1 MSDTL
6 SDPFGARASLA
17 VGGKQYQ
24 IYSLAKLG
32 QQTGA
37 DLSRLP
43 FSIRVVLEADVVV
56 TEGNYLLLADPDWE
70 PVRQCL
76 DEVWFCALDD
86 EVRRDRLITRH
97 VDAGRTPESAT
108 EWVDRSD
115 EANARRVSPT
125 AAGADVIVVDGTP
138 R

>member
-1 MSDTL
+1 MPRPCARRASCRGPWWRRRPSTTGG
-6 SDPFGARASLA
+6 GARARRDPE
-17 VGGKQYQ
+17 V
-24 IYSLAKLG
+24 
-32 QQTGA
+32 
-37 DLSRLP
+37 P
-43 FSIRVVLEADVVV
+43 EADVVV

-86 EVRRDRLITRH
+86 EERRDRLITRH
-97 VDAGRTPESAT
+97 VDAGRTPETAT

-115 EANARRVSPT
+115 EANARLVSPT
-125 AAGADVIVVDGTP
+125 AAGADVMVVDGTP